1 MCTLFG
7 VTRGGFYASQSRGA
21 SERSR
26 RDDRLRAQ
34 IATVFR
40 KSHQLYGSPRV
51 TRQLH
56 TEGVPVGRRRVARLM
71 RQDRIQG
78 RSARMYRRSRVGQKA
93 FFRRFPNTERQV
105 ALTSPNQVWVADIT
119 YIRVAGR
126 WHYLAVVMDKCSRR
140 ILGWSLSRR
149 RDSALTRRAFAHAA
163 HRRKPLPGVVFH
175 SDRGIEY
182 AAHDLGRSLA
192 SYGLI
197 QSMNR
202 PRHMNDNAHMES
214 FFHSL
219 KSERLYGIT
228 FATDA
233 HLKRELSSYFS
244 FYNRVRLHSSLDYSS
259 PVTFESTTLI
269 QPSVN

>member
-1 MCTLFG
+1 
-7 VTRGGFYASQSRGA
+7 
-21 SERSR
+21 
-26 RDDRLRAQ
+26 
-34 IATVFR
+34 
-40 KSHQLYGSPRV
+40 
-51 TRQLH
+51 
-56 TEGVPVGRRRVARLM
+56 
-71 RQDRIQG
+71 
-78 RSARMYRRSRVGQKA
+78 VGQKA

-119 YIRVAGR
+119 YIRVAGC

-149 RDSALTRRAFAHAA
+149 RDSALTRRAFAHAV

-219 KSERLYGIT
+219 KSERLNGIT

-233 HLKRELSSYFS
+233 HLKRELSNYFS

-259 PVTFESTTLI
+259 PATFESTTLI

>member
-78 RSARMYRRSRVGQKA
+78 RSARTYRRSRVGQKA

-149 RDSALTRRAFAHAA
+149 RDSALTRRAWTC
-163 HRRKPLPGVVFH
+163 P
-175 SDRGIEY
+175 
-182 AAHDLGRSLA
+182 DLCVSG
-192 SYGLI
+192 
-197 QSMNR
+197 
-202 PRHMNDNAHMES
+202 
-214 FFHSL
+214 
-219 KSERLYGIT
+219 
-228 FATDA
+228 
-233 HLKRELSSYFS
+233 
-244 FYNRVRLHSSLDYSS
+244 
-259 PVTFESTTLI
+259 FEAMGPA
-269 QPSVN
+269 Q